1 MERFFTPPESL
12 LTSGRSVFELVNVN
26 GQARSDVRLVLGAA
40 VAWSTF
46 T

>member
-1 MERFFTPPESL
+1 M
-12 LTSGRSVFELVNVN
+12 FELVNVN
-26 GQARSDVRLVLGAA
+26 GQARSDVRLVVGVA